1 MQFYEFDL
9 KSTVRHGH
17 HFKIISLLLFSNL
30 TNICCRKKRNNDIL
44 VLIKNDLYIFK
55 QKNTENQEGFFYYFY
70 KYLSRF
76 DHSENTNINKYTIS
90 YTLLFKYIFK
100 LHIGVSKDKMGP
112 VDVKIFFINSAKSFF
127 LNL

>member
-1 MQFYEFDL
+1 MIYKFL
-9 KSTVRHGH
+9 KK
-17 HFKIISLLLFSNL
+17 KI
-30 TNICCRKKRNNDIL
+30 
-44 VLIKNDLYIFK
+44 
-55 QKNTENQEGFFYYFY
+55 QKNRRDFFYYFY
-70 KYLSRF
+70 KYLSRI

-112 VDVKIFFINSAKSFF
+112 VDVKNFFINSAKSFF

>member
-55 QKNTENQEGFFYYFY
+55 QKKHRKTG
-70 KYLSRF
+70 
-76 DHSENTNINKYTIS
+76 
-90 YTLLFKYIFK
+90 
-100 LHIGVSKDKMGP
+100 G
-112 VDVKIFFINSAKSFF
+112 IFFIIFINIYQDLITVKIQI
-127 LNL
+127 